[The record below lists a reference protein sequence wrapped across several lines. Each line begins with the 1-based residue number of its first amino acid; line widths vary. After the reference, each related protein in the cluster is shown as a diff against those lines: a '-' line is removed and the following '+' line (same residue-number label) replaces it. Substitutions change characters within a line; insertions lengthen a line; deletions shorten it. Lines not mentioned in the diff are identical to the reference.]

1 MRDIIEVIALF
12 LGFAAWI
19 MIFISL
25 EDQYWKESTTDG
37 SVITTSTIYENLWMS
52 CASDSTGIYNCRDFP
67 SLFAL
72 PGYIQA
78 SRALM
83 IASIVFGTFGLVATL
98 VGMQC
103 SKIGGENYIL
113 KGRIAAIGGVFF
125 LLQGICT
132 MIAISWYAANITQE
146 FFDQLYAGTKYEI
159 GEGLYIGWSSA
170 TLAICGGSC
179 LLCACKGKSSNEK
192 IPYPYQPSSRRRVL
206 STVTASHSVPSNYDR
221 NAYVWEVTTQEREAK
236 NRSVFTG
243 FILFCNNMNRV

>member
-1 MRDIIEVIALF
+1 MNEIIEVIALF
-12 LGFAAWI
+12 LGFAGWI
-19 MIFISL
+19 MVGISL
-25 EDQYWKESTTDG
+25 QDQYWKESTTEG

-83 IASIVFGTFGLVATL
+83 IAAIVFGTFGLVATL

-113 KGRIAAIGGVFF
+113 KGRIAGIGGMFF
-125 LLQGICT
+125 LLQGLCT
-132 MIAISWYAANITQE
+132 MIAVSWYAANITQE
-146 FFDQLYAGTKYEI
+146 FFDQFYPGTKYEI

-179 LLCACKGKSSNEK
+179 LMCACKLKTSHEK
-192 IPYPYQPSSRRRVL
+192 IPYPYQPSTRGNLQSAVPT
-206 STVTASHSVPSNYDR
+206 SQSVPSHYGR
-221 NAYVWEVTTQEREAK
+221 NAYV
-236 NRSVFTG
+236 
-243 FILFCNNMNRV
+243 